1 MKRALMALVIV
12 SLVGFI
18 GAGKTDIFD
27 SIVVGGT
34 ATFTGT
40 MGFTGTAITYSP
52 TSSFAAYSP
61 SIWLGYDA
69 GARLA
74 IAVTDATGVT
84 AITQAGSGPTT
95 SWTVPVW
102 SFTNST
108 SNTTYTPSWVLGF
121 DAGSSMTVAVADTS
135 GFATISHTGNATG
148 FSWTATTG
156 GFTCATSLTALTPSF
171 VVGFDAGSSVAFGV
185 ADTSGA
191 LTVSHTGNATALSW
205 TAATAT
211 WTNVTSST
219 TYTPSWVLGFD
230 SGSSVTAAVA
240 DTTGALT
247 VSHTGNA
254 QALSWTVPT
263 ATWTHATSD
272 TIYTPSFVVGY
283 DAGSSLTFAVAD
295 TSGAVTVSQ
304 AGNATSLGWTVATA
318 SFTSATSFSAL
329 SPSIVLGFDV
339 GAALTLAVADTTGV
353 ASITQAG
360 NAPTF
365 AWTVPVW
372 EATNSTSN
380 TTYTPSFVVG
390 YDTGSKLTFA
400 VADTTGAVTITHAGN
415 ATAVTWTATNFDFVG
430 AMAADAI
437 TVSDVLTFSD
447 AGTIDNT
454 AADTLTITE
463 TKIALTG
470 NTTVTGTSTV
480 TVPTRYDYLLGSVPV
495 DWSAA
500 ATTALYTVPAGK
512 SCVITKIVIRSATI
526 SLDQATDA
534 TSNIGFDAATD
545 LVASADISKVLVA
558 TTTWANLTLATP
570 GVIGTTTQVLNL
582 HNTVGCTTAGSTSQ
596 VDVFGYLF

>member
-1 MKRALMALVIV
+1 MKRALLALVIV

-18 GAGKTDIFD
+18 GVAKTDIFD

-34 ATFTGT
+34 ASFTGT

-52 TSSFAAYSP
+52 TTSFAAYSP

-69 GARLA
+69 GARIA

-95 SWTVPVW
+95 AWTVPVW
-102 SFTNST
+102 SFTNTT

-156 GFTCATSLTALTPSF
+156 GFTCATSLTALTPSL
-171 VVGFDAGSSVAFGV
+171 VVGYDAGSSVTF
-185 ADTSGA
+185 
-191 LTVSHTGNATALSW
+191 
-205 TAATAT
+205 
-211 WTNVTSST
+211 
-219 TYTPSWVLGFD
+219 
-230 SGSSVTAAVA
+230 AVA
-240 DTTGALT
+240 DTTGGLT

-272 TIYTPSFVVGY
+272 TFYTPSFVVGY

-295 TSGAVTVSQ
+295 TSGAVTVTQ

-318 SFTSATSFSAL
+318 SFTSATSFSAF
-329 SPSIVLGFDV
+329 SASIVLGFDV

-372 EATNSTSN
+372 EATNSTSH

-390 YDTGSKLTFA
+390 YDAGSKVTFA
-400 VADTTGAVTITHAGN
+400 VSDTSGAVAITHTGN
-415 ATAVTWTATNFDFVG
+415 ATAVTWTASNFDFVG
-430 AMAADAI
+430 AMAADAV
-437 TVSDVLTFSD
+437 TLSDVLTFSD

-470 NTTVTGTSTV
+470 DTTVTGTSTV

-495 DWSAA
+495 DWNAVT
-500 ATTALYTVPAGK
+500 TTALYTVPTGK
-512 SCVITKIVIRSATI
+512 SCVITKIVIRSANR
-526 SLDQATDA
+526 SLDQAQDA

-545 LVASADISKVLVA
+545 LVASGDISKVLTA
-558 TTTWANLTLATP
+558 TTTWANLTLVTP
-570 GVIGTTTQVLNL
+570 AVIGTTGQVLNCHTTL
-582 HNTVGCTTAGSTSQ
+582 GCTTAASTCQ